1 MIGQHLILRC
11 KRGCFETAGAAG
23 FKSAGISENL
33 RNQPNIK
40 TLDQEIRKVLTWS
53 DKQTIGTMLPGL
65 QNRGVLRIYRFN
77 GMTFVSRSFPV
88 KDLCTNS
95 GDVPFHQTYVLT
107 ENDQKKFLEVPECVL
122 NRKNYD
128 VYEDLDQRSGTLSS
142 GNPVVVNEKLDIFS
156 DIQALS
162 PYDVFSK
169 CGFDEDSFS
178 KLISAICD
186 RVSGN
191 GNVALV
197 LPQIDATEWKTTGG
211 SFLGEQILVALYKV
225 LPNCLTRFLSGVSY
239 WNSDV
244 RYIESLKFVVAS
256 SEIADALY
264 KDSIS
269 LIDLKHRVIR
279 NVGNSLLFGKLLWNA
294 MQNEESL
301 KSVHAFISDLFGEKI
316 DQIKKTSLVMDTV
329 AGIYLYK
336 YQRWNNSDLTAL
348 TALTAR
354 ILGIFKKNILNFP
367 KIDQYCGEMLSVIK
381 QNPSYNL
388 QIEKVAS
395 EFVQTAG
402 IHVSACYDP
411 LMYILL
417 QYVANETFSGS
428 TKEMILKK
436 LQQQDPT
443 IQNQMLKFLEDA
455 KIQEISEK
463 KADFF
468 LSLPGL
474 ERINPKIQQ
483 EARFV
488 LNTRYPDFVKNGYWK
503 ICVDIMQLVYFPCI
517 SNFTDVQIFDTYYK
531 FRDLYCIL
539 QEHALEKRMFEMMSQ
554 EMKRVGNHE
563 EQIQLFCQ
571 CFFDAKSSSSLSLIQ
586 NHPEVFRVFLQ
597 VLAFLK
603 PHFQKYSEKHWRI
616 YYKYIFEN
624 ANIPNQEAI
633 VDKYCSK
640 NEKGNVLYN
649 MEAVR
654 IQCDR
659 YDSNWDIME
668 QIFDAL
674 SEESL
679 YERMQKIYN
688 LVTVISKK
696 SPSFMNGIAK
706 TQMLYGDYLLQS
718 ENLGNSRWKNDV
730 DSLVFQN
737 SRGVPVL
744 SNLQKIA
751 ADEIEKEQRLSQV
764 FPVAYCELWK
774 AVLATP
780 LNRCSVDEI
789 VHQVKI
795 AESFLT
801 DYPRKEEVLAE
812 IHRVAF
818 EQLPVEKL
826 QNANEESIAYLYANG
841 KNMLFYSKVSA
852 YYEMD
857 QLLVSCNDFQK
868 VPDIWNKLNAN
879 LDYRERLERRRW
891 ILCSKRNPSEQE
903 KQTLVFLVL
912 YQIKSSNYMFSIF
925 WNLLAVNQNAM
936 VSAGDKPIYL
946 CYSILFCRYI
956 NDINLQNTCVRFFTN
971 EICRCMEDGDVRQH
985 LKNAE
990 FKKLYQDIKNTYFWN
1005 KDDEKKEIY
1014 QAAKNTGDSTLM
1026 EIFKVGK
1033 DTGNSA
1039 STQKEETQKFFF
1051 KVFGFLILLII
1062 TVVGTALFL
1071 PKKPF
1076 ISMIISAFTL
1086 GLLIVFMVLV
1096 ELGIFWR
1103 KKGEER

>member
-33 RNQPNIK
+33 KNQPYIK

-142 GNPVVVNEKLDIFS
+142 GNPVVVNEKLNIFS
-156 DIQALS
+156 DIQPLS

-191 GNVALV
+191 GSVALV
-197 LPQIDATEWKTTGG
+197 LPQIDATEWETTGG

-244 RYIESLKFVVAS
+244 RYIESLKFIVAS
-256 SEIADALY
+256 SEVADALY

-269 LIDLKHRVIR
+269 LIDLKHQVIR

-294 MQNEESL
+294 MKNEESL
-301 KSVHAFISDLFGEKI
+301 KNIHAFISDLFGEKI

-329 AGIYLYK
+329 AEIYLYK
-336 YQRWNNSDLTAL
+336 NQQWNNSDLTAL
-348 TALTAR
+348 IAR
-354 ILGIFKKNILNFP
+354 ILGLFKKSILNFP
-367 KIDQYCGEMLSVIK
+367 KIDQYCGEMLHVIK

-402 IHVSACYDP
+402 THVSACYAS

-428 TKEMILKK
+428 TKKMILKK
-436 LQQQDPT
+436 LQQQDPE

-468 LSLPGL
+468 LSLPAL
-474 ERINPKIQQ
+474 EKINPKIQQ

-488 LNTRYPDFVKNGYWK
+488 LSTRYPDFVKNGCWK
-503 ICVDIMQLVYFPCI
+503 ICVDIMQIVYFPCI
-517 SNFTDVQIFDTYYK
+517 STFTDVQTWETYCK
-531 FRDLYCIL
+531 FRDLYCAL
-539 QEHALEKRMFEMMSQ
+539 QDCTLQARMFEMMSQ
-554 EMKRVGNHE
+554 EMKRVSNHE

-571 CFFDAKSSSSLSLIQ
+571 CFFDVKSSSSLSLIQ

-597 VLAFLK
+597 LLAFLK
-603 PHFQKYSEKHWRI
+603 PHFQKYSEKHWCVF
-616 YYKYIFEN
+616 YKYIFEN
-624 ANIPNQEAI
+624 INILNQESI

-640 NEKGNVLYN
+640 KEKGKVLYY
-649 MEAVR
+649 METVR
-654 IQCDR
+654 IQCDS
-659 YDSNWDIME
+659 YVSNWDIME
-668 QIFDAL
+668 QIFDAF
-674 SEESL
+674 SEEPL
-679 YERMQKIYN
+679 YERMQKIYQ
-688 LVTVISKK
+688 LVNIISKK
-696 SPSFMNGIAK
+696 SPAFINGIAK
-706 TQMLYGDYLLQS
+706 TEMLYDDYLLQS
-718 ENLGNSRWKNDV
+718 KDLGNSRWENDV
-730 DSLVFQN
+730 NSLRFYN

-744 SNLQKIA
+744 SNLQKVA
-751 ADEIEKEQRLSQV
+751 ANEIEKESGLSQV

-789 VHQVKI
+789 VHQVKM

-826 QNANEESIAYLYANG
+826 QNANEESIAYLHANG
-841 KNMLFYSKVSA
+841 RNMVFSSKVSA

-857 QLLVSCNDFQK
+857 QLLVSYGDFQK
-868 VPDIWNKLNAN
+868 IRDIWNKLNAN

-925 WNLLAVNQNAM
+925 WNLLAANQNAV
-936 VSAGDKPIYL
+936 VSNGDKPIYL
-946 CYSILFCRYI
+946 CYSILFCQYI

-971 EICRCMEDGDVRQH
+971 EICRCIEDGDVRQH
-985 LKNAE
+985 LRNAE

-1014 QAAKNTGDSTLM
+1014 QAAKNTGDANLM

-1033 DTGNSA
+1033 NTINAASA
-1039 STQKEETQKFFF
+1039 QKEEAQKIFF

>member
-336 YQRWNNSDLTAL
+336 YQRWNNSDL

-751 ADEIEKEQRLSQV
+751 ADEIEKEPRLSQV
-764 FPVAYCELWK
+764 FPVAYCKLWK

-789 VHQVKI
+789 VHQIKI

-841 KNMLFYSKVSA
+841 RNMVFSSKVSA

-868 VPDIWNKLNAN
+868 IRDIWAKLSDASN
-879 LDYRERLERRRW
+879 YCHERLERRRW
-891 ILCSKRNPSEQE
+891 ILCSKRNLSEQE

-925 WNLLAVNQNAM
+925 WNLLAANQNAV
-936 VSAGDKPIYL
+936 VSNGDKPIYL
-946 CYSILFCRYI
+946 CYSILFCQYI

-971 EICRCMEDGDVRQH
+971 EICRCIEDGDVRQH
-985 LKNAE
+985 LKNDE
-990 FKKLYQDIKNTYFWN
+990 FKKLYQDIKHTYFQN

>member
-1 MIGQHLILRC
+1 
-11 KRGCFETAGAAG
+11 
-23 FKSAGISENL
+23 
-33 RNQPNIK
+33 
-40 TLDQEIRKVLTWS
+40 
-53 DKQTIGTMLPGL
+53 
-65 QNRGVLRIYRFN
+65 
-77 GMTFVSRSFPV
+77 
-88 KDLCTNS
+88 
-95 GDVPFHQTYVLT
+95 
-107 ENDQKKFLEVPECVL
+107 
-122 NRKNYD
+122 
-128 VYEDLDQRSGTLSS
+128 
-142 GNPVVVNEKLDIFS
+142 
-156 DIQALS
+156 
-162 PYDVFSK
+162 
-169 CGFDEDSFS
+169 
-178 KLISAICD
+178 
-186 RVSGN
+186 
-191 GNVALV
+191 
-197 LPQIDATEWKTTGG
+197 
-211 SFLGEQILVALYKV
+211 
-225 LPNCLTRFLSGVSY
+225 
-239 WNSDV
+239 
-244 RYIESLKFVVAS
+244 
-256 SEIADALY
+256 
-264 KDSIS
+264 
-269 LIDLKHRVIR
+269 
-279 NVGNSLLFGKLLWNA
+279 
-294 MQNEESL
+294 MQ
-301 KSVHAFISDLFGEKI
+301 F
-316 DQIKKTSLVMDTV
+316 
-329 AGIYLYK
+329 
-336 YQRWNNSDLTAL
+336 
-348 TALTAR
+348 
-354 ILGIFKKNILNFP
+354 
-367 KIDQYCGEMLSVIK
+367 
-381 QNPSYNL
+381 
-388 QIEKVAS
+388 
-395 EFVQTAG
+395 
-402 IHVSACYDP
+402 
-411 LMYILL
+411 
-417 QYVANETFSGS
+417 
-428 TKEMILKK
+428 
-436 LQQQDPT
+436 
-443 IQNQMLKFLEDA
+443 
-455 KIQEISEK
+455 
-463 KADFF
+463 
-468 LSLPGL
+468 
-474 ERINPKIQQ
+474 
-483 EARFV
+483 
-488 LNTRYPDFVKNGYWK
+488 
-503 ICVDIMQLVYFPCI
+503 VYFPCI
-517 SNFTDVQIFDTYYK
+517 SNFTDVQTWDTYCK
-531 FRDLYCIL
+531 FRDLYGVL
-539 QEHALEKRMFEMMSQ
+539 QDHVLEKRMFEMMSQ
-554 EMKRVGNHE
+554 EMKRVSSNE

-571 CFFDAKSSSSLSLIQ
+571 CFFDVKSSSSLLLIQ
-586 NHPEVFRVFLQ
+586 NHPKVFGIFLQ
-597 VLAFLK
+597 VLNFLQLD
-603 PHFQKYSEKHWRI
+603 FQKYSKEQWQK
-616 YYKYIFEN
+616 YYDYVLEN
-624 ANIPNQEAI
+624 MLHNA
-633 VDKYCSK
+633 D
-640 NEKGNVLYN
+640 
-649 MEAVR
+649 
-654 IQCDR
+654 
-659 YDSNWDIME
+659 WDMME
-668 QIFDAL
+668 QIFDGM

-679 YERMQKIYN
+679 FERMQKIYDLLN
-688 LVTVISKK
+688 IISKK
-696 SPSFMNGIAK
+696 CPSFINGIASTK
-706 TQMLYGDYLLQS
+706 MLYDDYLFQS
-718 ENLGNSRWKNDV
+718 ELYTKNPTNSRWESDV
-730 DSLVFQN
+730 KSLVFQN

-925 WNLLAVNQNAM
+925 WNLLSANQNAV
-936 VSAGDKPIYL
+936 VSNGDKPIYL